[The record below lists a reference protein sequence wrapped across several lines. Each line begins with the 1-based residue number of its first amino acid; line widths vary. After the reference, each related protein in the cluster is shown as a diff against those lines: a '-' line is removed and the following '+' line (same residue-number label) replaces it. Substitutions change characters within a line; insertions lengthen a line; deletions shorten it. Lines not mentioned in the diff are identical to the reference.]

1 MAHQSY
7 VSRSEFQILE
17 SKCKQLEMELKLKQE
32 AWKMKEEAWN
42 STKESWKFKEE
53 AWKLME
59 NTWKSKII
67 QTMRPKKPMVVDAFA
82 QTDHLISKSE
92 SCQTNNI
99 KRTDFQIQVDMEQE
113 QLEME
118 HENEIFG
125 SIKQEITEI
134 ITPNTSLS
142 IQQGNLEA
150 LIGDLTS
157 SSNDSSSD
165 DSSNEDPKD
174 DSKMIE
180 TPSSVKNPS
189 NKNDDESVLKNS
201 EVYKIYCQHN
211 DPKDAIENI
220 KKMKNCLTIIE
231 GHTKNDQAEKVIEIG
246 VKTIWKFFGLSTA
259 PNDEFSAEMNLL
271 KSFIGVGY
279 VEPFVDSTVG
289 PYNNAFKA
297 ILQRV
302 ITIKMIHANGF
313 EYWIVKDFEKG
324 PQISKWYRGHA
335 CESKAALRLAFLNL
349 AAIKTPPID
358 TTKWGSNIGWQS
370 FAQRF
375 ANDLGMT
382 CKIGDFKLTEH
393 WTVEISATL
402 SFKENP
408 TEQTNITGKTSR
420 KRRWKTI
427 EDMSDIL
434 KDRMKDE
441 AQENAF
447 KRFFYRYGI
456 LPGRSF
462 AVDELRRFKKYNDW

>member
-1 MAHQSY
+1 
-7 VSRSEFQILE
+7 
-17 SKCKQLEMELKLKQE
+17 
-32 AWKMKEEAWN
+32 
-42 STKESWKFKEE
+42 
-53 AWKLME
+53 ME

-67 QTMRPKKPMVVDAFA
+67 QTTRPKKPMVINAFA

-125 SIKQEITEI
+125 SIKQETTEI

-142 IQQGNLEA
+142 IQRGHLEA

-157 SSNDSSSD
+157 SGDDLSSHDTSD
-165 DSSNEDPKD
+165 EDTKD
-174 DSKMIE
+174 DSRMIE
-180 TPSSVKNPS
+180 TPSGALKNPS
-189 NKNDDESVLKNS
+189 NKNDDESILKNS
-201 EVYKIYCQHN
+201 EVYKIYCQN
-211 DPKDAIENI
+211 KDPKDAIENI
-220 KKMKNCLTIIE
+220 KKMKNCPTIIE
-231 GHTKNDQAEKVIEIG
+231 GHTKNDQAGKVIEIG

-259 PNDEFSAEMNLL
+259 PNDEFSPELNLL
-271 KSFIGVGY
+271 KSFIGVGF

-349 AAIKTPPID
+349 AGIKTPPID
-358 TTKWGSNIGWQS
+358 TTKGGIYIRWQS

-375 ANDLGMT
+375 ANDLGMVF
-382 CKIGDFKLTEH
+382 IG
-393 WTVEISATL
+393 
-402 SFKENP
+402 
-408 TEQTNITGKTSR
+408 NI
-420 KRRWKTI
+420 
-427 EDMSDIL
+427 
-434 KDRMKDE
+434 
-441 AQENAF
+441 F
-447 KRFFYRYGI
+447 
-456 LPGRSF
+456 
-462 AVDELRRFKKYNDW
+462 EL